1 MAADAQLGVIA
12 DWALGRTP
20 AAGPL
25 ILGITGAVAAGK
37 STFAA
42 DLAQALAGSRPR
54 VELVC
59 SDGFL
64 HTNQTLTGLD
74 LLNRK
79 GFPETFDSDAQVRAL
94 TEIRTGTAVFPA
106 HSHVTYD
113 IDPALS
119 RTLSGVDVLIIE
131 GLNLRRNTAPV
142 DGLIYIDADEALLEA
157 WYVARFMGLWEA
169 AEHDPT
175 SFYVRFR
182 QMSRDQVEALAHQVW
197 TGVNLPNLRQHIV
210 LARDE
215 AELVVTKGPDH
226 AIVSVQA
233 RG

>member
-1 MAADAQLGVIA
+1 MAADDRLTVIA
-12 DWALGRTP
+12 DWALGRAP
-20 AAGPL
+20 EAGPL
-25 ILGITGAVAAGK
+25 VLGITGAVAAGK
-37 STFAA
+37 STFATE
-42 DLAQALAGSRPR
+42 LASHLGRSRPR

-64 HTNQTLTGLD
+64 YPNAALTERN

-79 GFPETFDSDAQVRAL
+79 GFPETFDTESQVRAL
-94 TEIRTGTAVFPA
+94 EAIRTGAATFPA

-131 GLNLRRNTAPV
+131 GLNLRRDTAPV
-142 DGLIYIDADEALLEA
+142 DGLIYIDADETLLEA

-169 AEHDPT
+169 AEHDPA
-175 SFYVRFR
+175 SFYARFR

-197 TGVNLPNLRQHIV
+197 TGVNLPNLREHIV

-215 AELVVTKGPDH
+215 ADLVVTKGPDH
-226 AIVSVQA
+226 TIAAVQA

>member
-12 DWALGRTP
+12 DWALSRTP
-20 AAGPL
+20 DAGPL

-42 DLAQALAGSRPR
+42 DLASALALSRAR

-64 HTNQTLTGLD
+64 HTNQTLTSLD

-79 GFPETFDSDAQVRAL
+79 GFPETFDSDAQRAAL
-94 TEIRTGTAVFPA
+94 TKIRTGPAIFPA

-119 RTLSGVDVLIIE
+119 RTLTGVDVLIIE
-131 GLNLRRNTAPV
+131 GLNLRRDTAPV

-182 QMSRDQVEALAHQVW
+182 QMTRDQVEALAHQVW
-197 TGVNLPNLRQHIV
+197 AGVNLPNLREHIV

-215 AELVVTKGPDH
+215 ADLVVTKGPDH
-226 AIVSVQA
+226 SILSVQA

>member
-1 MAADAQLGVIA
+1 MAADDRLTVIA
-12 DWALGRTP
+12 DWALGRAPGT
-20 AAGPL
+20 GPL
-25 ILGITGAVAAGK
+25 VLGITGAVAAGK
-37 STFAA
+37 STFAS
-42 DLAQALAGSRPR
+42 DLASHLSQSRPR
-54 VELVC
+54 IELVC

-64 HTNQTLTGLD
+64 YPNAVLTERNI
-74 LLNRK
+74 LNRK
-79 GFPETFDSDAQVRAL
+79 GFPETFDTESQVRAL
-94 TEIRTGTAVFPA
+94 SGIRTGSAVFPA

-113 IDPALS
+113 IDPSLS

-131 GLNLRRNTAPV
+131 GLNLRRDTAPV

-169 AEHDPT
+169 AENDPT
-175 SFYVRFR
+175 SFYARFR
-182 QMSRDQVEALAHQVW
+182 QMTRDQVETLAHQVW
-197 TGVNLPNLRQHIV
+197 TGVNLPNLREHIV

-215 AELVVTKGPDH
+215 ADLVVTKGPDH

>member
-64 HTNQTLTGLD
+64 HSNQTLTGLD

-94 TEIRTGTAVFPA
+94 TEIRTGAAVFPA

-131 GLNLRRNTAPV
+131 GLNLRRDTAPV
-142 DGLIYIDADEALLEA
+142 DGLIYIDESLSVDLSSTDLRNRLKTSDRNLIEPDQIPSHTLEIITNL
-157 WYVARFMGLWEA
+157 GL
-169 AEHDPT
+169 
-175 SFYVRFR
+175 Y
-182 QMSRDQVEALAHQVW
+182 Q
-197 TGVNLPNLRQHIV
+197 
-210 LARDE
+210 
-215 AELVVTKGPDH
+215 
-226 AIVSVQA
+226 
-233 RG
+233 